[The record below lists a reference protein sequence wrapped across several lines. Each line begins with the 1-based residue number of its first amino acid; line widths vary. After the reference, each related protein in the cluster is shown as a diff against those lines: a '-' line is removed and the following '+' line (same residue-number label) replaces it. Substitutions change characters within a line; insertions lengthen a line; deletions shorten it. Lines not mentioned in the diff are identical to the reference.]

1 MQCEMITLL
10 IKRRSVSSG
19 LLRCGVFAIVIMAF
33 SSCAVAAAEFPEDI
47 ADLRAELQTVERA
60 ITGRFGALPMRVIG
74 RVRAGRLEGFGAVFL
89 LELNVVPMANVSP
102 FRKPYSEAE
111 RKNLNEK
118 KRLKVEQLEE
128 IGLDLLKDAAG
139 SLGTIPP
146 GENIALVIALFH
158 FTWEDTTGL
167 PSQLV
172 LQAPRKILLDQVA
185 GKIDEIEFRRK
196 AKIRRF

>member
-1 MQCEMITLL
+1 MIALL
-10 IKRRSVSSG
+10 TKRRLVNSG
-19 LLRCGVFAIVIMAF
+19 LLRCGVLGIVIMAF
-33 SSCAVAAAEFPEDI
+33 SSCFVAAAEFPEDI

-60 ITGRFGALPMRVIG
+60 IVSHFGALPMRMIG
-74 RVRAGRLEGFGAVFL
+74 RVRGGHLEGYGAVFL
-89 LELNVVPMANVSP
+89 FELNVVPMANVSP
-102 FRKPYSEAE
+102 FRKPYSETE

-128 IGLDLLKDAAG
+128 IGVGLLKDAAA
-139 SLGTIPP
+139 SLGTISP

-172 LQAPRKILLDQVA
+172 LQAPRKILLDRVA
-185 GKIDEIEFRRK
+185 GKVDEIEFRRK